1 MNQVVDSGSTE
12 LQEYSVDAVLLQQTL
27 VLHEQLQEQ
36 LRDQAAELQQPD
48 TAADTELDTADCC
61 LIETAAERHQ
71 LLHTTGASLDGECA
85 QQQRQLEHAAP
96 EQLQDTEGAADLN
109 RQQRQFSVSQ
119 ASGLQQRVVQAQ
131 LAVLSTTE

>member
-12 LQEYSVDAVLLQQTL
+12 LQVYSVDAVLLQQTL

-36 LRDQAAELQQPD
+36 LRDQAAELPD